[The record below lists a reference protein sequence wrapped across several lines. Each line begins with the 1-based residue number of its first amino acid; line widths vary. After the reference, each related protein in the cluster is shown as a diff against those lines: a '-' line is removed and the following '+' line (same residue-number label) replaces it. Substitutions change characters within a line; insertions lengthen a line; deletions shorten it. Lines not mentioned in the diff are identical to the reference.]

1 MASTPSKR
9 LKRILRTANSFH
21 VALYRRSGGKFA
33 SQIANMP
40 LLLITTFGRKSGLP
54 YTNPV
59 VYIQD
64 GQDYLVSA
72 TAGGSDWDPGWY
84 LNLKT
89 RPEAKIELGETSYNV
104 QAAIAEGDERVH
116 LYEKFKAASSNFIKY
131 EKNTSRELPVIRLTP
146 THNHGG

>member
-9 LKRILRTANSFH
+9 LKKILRVANSAH
-21 VALYRRSGGKFA
+21 VGLYRRSRGKFA
-33 SQIANMP
+33 NQIANMP
-40 LLLITTFGRKSGLP
+40 LLLITTFGRKSGEP

-72 TAGGSDWDPGWY
+72 TAGGNDWDPGWY

-89 RPEAKIELGETSYNV
+89 KPEAKIEVGDTIFNV
-104 QAAIAEGDERVH
+104 RATIAEGIERTQ
-116 LYEKFKAASSNFIKY
+116 LYERFKAASGNFVKY
-131 EKNTSRELPVIRLTP
+131 EKSTSRVLPVIRLTP
-146 THNHGG
+146 I